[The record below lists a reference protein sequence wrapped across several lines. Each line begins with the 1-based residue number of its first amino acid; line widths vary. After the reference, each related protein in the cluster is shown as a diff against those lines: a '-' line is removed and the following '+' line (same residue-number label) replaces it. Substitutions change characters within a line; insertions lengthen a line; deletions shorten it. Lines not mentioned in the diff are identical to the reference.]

1 LQSQGLIKKVMS
13 YEMEQWQQ
21 QQICSDGRF
30 CLCFYA
36 HRSQLKF
43 IIPTDVVTINNTQV
57 AKRVRERWTIRLI
70 EKVQSQCEMKWSNG
84 RWMEE

>member
-1 LQSQGLIKKVMS
+1 MAVCGALGALQYLQSQGLIKKVMS

-36 HRSQLKF
+36 AAA
-43 IIPTDVVTINNTQV
+43 N
-57 AKRVRERWTIRLI
+57 
-70 EKVQSQCEMKWSNG
+70 
-84 RWMEE
+84 